1 MIINNFSEM
10 MEYARKSGPVPV
22 AVAVADDPET
32 LSSLVEARAE
42 GIITAY
48 LVGDAPTIEAIAA
61 GQGYDLTGMTVIHE
75 PDHANAARKVVALV
89 REGQAA
95 VVVKGLLKTSELL
108 KAVLDRENGLRDKGL
123 LSHVAAF
130 ETSVRDQLVYVSDSG
145 VVPYP
150 TWEQKLQIINGA
162 VDVVHRFGVDCPRIA
177 ILGANERVD
186 PAMPTGAES
195 LMVARLAQE
204 EWKDRAVVEGPMAVD
219 LALNPAVALAEGID
233 TAIPGNADIL
243 IVPNVESGNIMCKG
257 MQYFAGARLAA
268 LIVGARAPILINS
281 RADDATTRLHT
292 LGMAAVWVAGYIS

>member
-1 MIINNFSEM
+1 MIISNFSEM
-10 MEYARKSGPVPV
+10 MEYARKFGPVPV

-32 LSSLVEARAE
+32 LSSLVEAQAE
-42 GIITAY
+42 GITTAY
-48 LVGDAPTIEAIAA
+48 LVGDAPAIEAIAA
-61 GQGYDLTGMTVIHE
+61 DQGYDLTGMTIIHE
-75 PDHANAARKVVALV
+75 VDHVMAARKVVTLV

-95 VVVKGLLKTSELL
+95 IVVKGLLKTSDLL
-108 KAVLDRENGLRDKGL
+108 KAVLDRDAGLRDKGL

-130 ETSVRDQLVYVSDSG
+130 ETAVRDQLVYVSDSG

-150 TWEQKLQIINGA
+150 TWEQKLQIIHGV
-162 VDVVHRFGVDCPRIA
+162 VDVAHRFGVECPKIA

-204 EWKDRAVVEGPMAVD
+204 EWRGRAIIEGPMALD
-219 LALNPAVALAEGID
+219 LALNPHVAFAEGIN
-233 TAIPGNADIL
+233 TAIPGTADIL

-292 LGMAAVWVAGYIS
+292 LGMAVVWVAGHTS

>member
-10 MEYARKSGPVPV
+10 MEYARKFGPVPV

-32 LSSLVEARAE
+32 LSSLAEARAE

-48 LVGDAPTIEAIAA
+48 LVGDAPAIEAIAEE
-61 GQGYDLTGMTVIHE
+61 QGYDLTGMTVIHE

-150 TWEQKLQIINGA
+150 TWEQKLQIIHGA
-162 VDVVHRFGVDCPRIA
+162 VDVAHRFGVDLPQDC
-177 ILGANERVD
+177 D
-186 PAMPTGAES
+186 
-195 LMVARLAQE
+195 
-204 EWKDRAVVEGPMAVD
+204 
-219 LALNPAVALAEGID
+219 
-233 TAIPGNADIL
+233 
-243 IVPNVESGNIMCKG
+243 
-257 MQYFAGARLAA
+257 
-268 LIVGARAPILINS
+268 S
-281 RADDATTRLHT
+281 R
-292 LGMAAVWVAGYIS
+292 S